1 MFDESHN
8 EDLFGASDALEALA
22 ELEQNT
28 NRAIL
33 QQRATERI
41 DICVKIQ
48 VQPANASERH
58 QFAADGVTSDISNGG
73 CMVLTSR
80 PLTPGD
86 LYWITFDAQQTRIG
100 SLFARC
106 LRSRFV
112 REDAFEA
119 GMRFLNGIDVAS
131 SIVSQA
137 EQPKEISTPER

>member
-1 MFDESHN
+1 MFDESHD

-28 NRAIL
+28 NHAIL
-33 QQRATERI
+33 AQRATERI
-41 DICVKIQ
+41 DICVKIH

-58 QFAADGVTSDISNGG
+58 RFGAEGVTADISNGG

-80 PLTPGD
+80 PLIPGD
-86 LYWITFDAQQTRIG
+86 LYWITFDSEQTRIG

-119 GMRFLNGIDVAS
+119 GMRFLNEIDVAS
-131 SIVSQA
+131 SIVSQSDRLN
-137 EQPKEISTPER
+137 EVSPTR